1 MTPLEPTLGPEGPA
15 SDSNGAPT
23 TRLLRANV
31 AGMLI
36 LRLLLVQVA
45 VGAFAL
51 LLVAVFASRLL
62 LLDAGVVWSTLPN
75 NAIAGAC
82 TFATSCLA
90 TVGLTAS
97 VRRTLRGLSSGDV
110 VPGDLLKL
118 YALPVKLTLFD
129 TVITA
134 LVGAATLVPPVRPA
148 AIDLATQASLVL
160 LGLTFAAAAVL
171 PLYVMMRAQVAMVL
185 EVAPLS
191 AARDAID
198 LLSERDPDHPRV
210 PRRFVFA
217 VTVPVA
223 FVALGASLLVQAH
236 VRAYDTA
243 AREDEATK
251 LAQGALDLV
260 GTSSVGRS
268 AALAA
273 ATVHGIRASIDEARA
288 PLRVLRSDD
297 GTTLIH
303 VPLDDGHADL
313 SFASTGLSP
322 ILWIYAFLG
331 VVATALAGILG
342 SRLGKSFVADVA
354 IATRAVR
361 ETGAADVLRGS
372 RVRREARF
380 DSVILLMDAIDSL
393 GGVFREFASAQE
405 KAIDARAATERMRG
419 LFLASMSHDLKG
431 PLNAILG
438 FADLVSRSPLT
449 PAQQESL
456 TIVEQRGRELLM
468 LIHTVLDS
476 ARVEAGELR
485 VVPEWT
491 MVGDVVMSAVLDAR
505 DFAVGGDV
513 EVVAEIQPGVPRL
526 YVDGSRLV
534 QALTAV
540 IQSAVRF
547 TQKGTVHVRATL
559 PASSGA
565 LRVDVESSGR
575 TAPGSEREK
584 LFDAFKDTDRA
595 RRHGSLGLGLS
606 LARSILELHG
616 GAIEVAVNKL
626 GGTVF
631 HITIPIEAERV
642 ISALNPPVALPPA

>member
-1 MTPLEPTLGPEGPA
+1 MLL
-15 SDSNGAPT
+15 
-23 TRLLRANV
+23 TRL
-31 AGMLI
+31 I
-36 LRLLLVQVA
+36 LVQVA
-45 VGAFAL
+45 VGTFAL
-51 LLVAVFASRLL
+51 LLVTVFASRLL
-62 LLDAGVVWSTLPN
+62 LLDPGVVGSTLPT
-75 NAIAGAC
+75 NAVAAA
-82 TFATSCLA
+82 ATL
-90 TVGLTAS
+90 LTACLVTALMTIS
-97 VRRTLRGLSSGDV
+97 ERRLQRNLAGDDTST
-110 VPGDLLKL
+110 VPADLLKV
-118 YALPVKLTLFD
+118 YALPVRLTLAD
-129 TVITA
+129 AVVTLVI
-134 LVGAATLVPPVRPA
+134 GAATLLPGVRPSS
-148 AIDLATQASLVL
+148 IDFATQASLLL

-171 PLYVMMRAQVAMVL
+171 PLYVMMRAQVSTVL
-185 EVAPLS
+185 EGAPLE
-191 AARDAID
+191 AARDA
-198 LLSERDPDHPRV
+198 LGQLAERAWDRPRV

-236 VRAYDTA
+236 VRAFDA
-243 AREDEATK
+243 KARQDEATK
-251 LAQGALDLV
+251 LAQGAFDLV
-260 GTSSVGRS
+260 GTSAVGRS

-273 ATVHGIRASIDEARA
+273 AGAHGITASTDDTRV
-288 PLRVLRSDD
+288 PLRVVTGDE
-297 GTTLIH
+297 GTTLVR

-313 SFASTGLSP
+313 RFESTGLSP
-322 ILWIYAFLG
+322 ILGIYGLLA
-331 VVATALAGILG
+331 VIATALAGILG
-342 SRLGKSFVADVA
+342 SRLGRRFVSDVG
-354 IATRAVR
+354 IATRAVK

-405 KAIDARAATERMRG
+405 RAIEARAATERMRG

-438 FADLVSRSPLT
+438 FADLVSRSPLS

-456 TIVEQRGRELLM
+456 IIIEQRGKELLT

-485 VVPEWT
+485 VSPEWT

-505 DFAVGGDV
+505 DLAVGGSV

-526 YVDGSRLV
+526 YVDASRLV

-547 TQKGTVHVRATL
+547 TQQGTVHVRATL
-559 PASSGA
+559 PAGSGA

-616 GAIEVAVNKL
+616 GSIEVAVNEL

-631 HITIPIEAERV
+631 HLTIPTEAERV
-642 ISALNPPVALPPA
+642 ISALGG